1 MLLNNMPPFLPKA
14 VSVLASSGIR
24 PPPPRDWARLDRSV
38 FLWASWFILL
48 WRFRRTTRVRRPMMV
63 WERGDRFYI
72 VGSVAGPNGAH
83 AARHVDPL
91 DLQEP
96 VLLPWASVQLVTA
109 AIGRA
114 TPAAN
119 GTPSLRILK
128 MLRSS
133 IRATTNRPTFL
144 PLRLY
149 IRSYVC
155 L

>member
-1 MLLNNMPPFLPKA
+1 MPPVLLEC
-14 VSVLASSGIR
+14 VSVSASFGIL

-38 FLWASWFILL
+38 FLSASWFILL

-63 WERGDRFYI
+63 WERGDRFYN

-96 VLLPWASVQLVTA
+96 VLLPLASVQVVRA

-119 GTPSLRILK
+119 STPSLRILK
-128 MLRSS
+128 MLRTS
-133 IRATTNRPTFL
+133 IRATTNRPTFA

-149 IRSYVC
+149 MRLYVC